1 MGNKNA
7 EHFCNLLYYLFT
19 WALAL
24 LSSVEVQHHTTKVH
38 YIIQQS
44 KNREGENNTVTAS
57 NAASDRHILFK
68 KKKNHC
74 NMTRSV
80 DGTKAMSKIMIE
92 RAT

>member
-68 KKKNHC
+68 KKK
-74 NMTRSV
+74 SL
-80 DGTKAMSKIMIE
+80 
-92 RAT
+92 